1 MAAVPVPQP
10 KFNLLKI
17 VQQLE
22 PDHETETG
30 KKFSEET
37 HVDLIFRSIQDLD
50 TQTLNSFAACTKL
63 SLSSNF
69 IVKIPDIH
77 LKNLEILS
85 LGRNKIKV
93 IRGLDFVGNT
103 LKQLWISYNEI
114 DKLDGL
120 QALLKL
126 EVFYVGNNNIAKVDE
141 LNKLSHLTNLV
152 DVVFKGNIF
161 AIQDGNINKPVDR
174 TDRDVYKEDIR
185 KRIPSVQM
193 IDGERSS
200 SSE

>member
-1 MAAVPVPQP
+1 MTTGVPQP

-22 PDHETETG
+22 PEKEKENG

-37 HVDLIFRSIQDLD
+37 EIDLIFRCISDLD
-50 TQTLNSFAACTKL
+50 TQTLNSFAACVKL

-126 EVFYVGNNNIAKVDE
+126 ECFYIGNNNIAKVDE
-141 LNKLSHLTNLV
+141 LNKITHLTNLV

-161 AIQDGNINKPVDR
+161 ALQDGNVNKPQDR
-174 TDRDVYKEDIR
+174 TDREVYKEDIK
-185 KRIPSVQM
+185 KRIPSVNM
-193 IDGERSS
+193 IDGERANASD
-200 SSE
+200 

>member
-1 MAAVPVPQP
+1 MAIPQP
-10 KFNLLKI
+10 KFNLLKV
-17 VQQLE
+17 VQQKE
-22 PDHETETG
+22 PDKEKEDG
-30 KKFSEET
+30 KKYSEET
-37 HVDLIFRSIQDLD
+37 VIDLIFSSISDLD
-50 TQTLNSFAACTKL
+50 TQTLNSFALCEKL

-77 LKNLEILS
+77 LKNLQILS

-114 DKLDGL
+114 DKLDGM

-126 EVFYVGNNNIAKVDE
+126 ECLYIGNNNIAKVDE
-141 LNKLSHLTNLV
+141 LNKITHLTNLA

-161 AIQDGNINKPVDR
+161 ALQDGNISKPVDR
-174 TDRDVYKEDIR
+174 VDRDVYKEDIK
-185 KRIPSVQM
+185 KRIPSVQF
-193 IDGERSS
+193 IDGERTNSS
-200 SSE
+200 D